1 MAVTDTRKPLNKPF
15 SEVVY
20 STNELIIAQC
30 YKDSPSN
37 KSDSKGISQ
46 GQVVKVISSYDASY
60 SAFGLITKIN
70 NTSIDSIHKP
80 SALGL
85 SSNEL
90 KELQPQV
97 YDLLR
102 KEVEICLF
110 AYTNEKEDIIKDPA
124 PHPMTV
130 HDFVYLPSNDE
141 LKVLTEDFSNLAN
154 IIKKHGLNPN
164 LLVEL
169 ITTGYILRNKN
180 YDYLVKVG
188 QELSI
193 TFCDE
198 IHSLMLILKRLS
210 QKK

>member
-1 MAVTDTRKPLNKPF
+1 MAVTDTRKPLNQPF
-15 SEVVY
+15 SEVIH

-30 YKDSPSN
+30 YKDN
-37 KSDSKGISQ
+37 NTDIAQ
-46 GQVVKVISSYDASY
+46 GQVAKVISSYDASY
-60 SAFGLITKIN
+60 TAFGLITKIN

-85 SSNEL
+85 SLNEL

-102 KEVEICLF
+102 KEVEIYLF
-110 AYTNEKEDIIKDPA
+110 AYTNDNKNIFKDPV

-130 HDFVYLPSNDE
+130 HDFVYFASDNE
-141 LKVLTEDFSNLAN
+141 LKILTEDFLNLAN

-169 ITTGYILRNKN
+169 ITTGYNLRNKN
-180 YDYLVKVG
+180 YDYLVKVA

-193 TFCDE
+193 TFSDE

>member
-1 MAVTDTRKPLNKPF
+1 MAVTDTRKPLDQPF

-30 YKDSPSN
+30 YKDSSANKTNSN
-37 KSDSKGISQ
+37 SIAQ
-46 GQVVKVISSYDASY
+46 GQVVKVISSYDTSY
-60 SAFGLITKIN
+60 YTFGLITKIN
-70 NTSIDSIHKP
+70 NSSIDSIHKP

-85 SSNEL
+85 SSSEL
-90 KELQPQV
+90 EQLQPQI

-102 KEVEICLF
+102 KEVEIYLF
-110 AYTNEKEDIIKDPA
+110 AYTNKGNIIKDPA

-130 HDFVYLPSNDE
+130 HDFVYFPSNDE
-141 LKVLTEDFSNLAN
+141 LKVLTEDFSNLGN
-154 IIKKHGLNPN
+154 IVKKHGLNPN

-169 ITTGYILRNKN
+169 ITIGYHLRNNN
-180 YDYLVKVG
+180 YDYLVRVA

-193 TFCDE
+193 TFSDE